1 MHALIYDR
9 KCLTPVQVAR
19 HKLSDLFSRKKHTA
33 ALPSSKQTP
42 SFGGSASAPVTPMV
56 GNRVEMHIPRSAGDK
71 GGGAAR

>member
-1 MHALIYDR
+1 MYDR
-9 KCLTPVQVAR
+9 YRLKPLQVAR

-33 ALPSSKQTP
+33 ALSSSKQTS

-56 GNRVEMHIPRSAGDK
+56 SDRGDVHFPRSAGDK